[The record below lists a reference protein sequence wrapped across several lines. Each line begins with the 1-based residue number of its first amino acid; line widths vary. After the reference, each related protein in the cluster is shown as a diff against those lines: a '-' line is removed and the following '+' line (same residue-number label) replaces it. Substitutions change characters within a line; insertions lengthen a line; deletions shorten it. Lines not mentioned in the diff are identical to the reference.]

1 MLLYC
6 CFRFLPP
13 VDSLVDESP
22 QQFSQRIKSILAKE
36 LSIKGSDFTQKDIED
51 WFASLEPPP
60 PPKPVIPQGPIIP
73 PSEFDPSKL
82 SSKASPEIEVMVQ
95 QVTAVLPQ
103 VPHTAIRKDLSK

>member
-22 QQFSQRIKSILAKE
+22 QQFSQRVKSILAKE